1 MNSAGHSPQNG
12 SESLKNRPDHS
23 HAIKNPL
30 GENLDRDHKPTKVN
44 QAIHHGSH
52 GTIYRS
58 IGKRTMDLL
67 VASTL
72 LILLLPLLLLSAFAV
87 KLTSSGPFF
96 FKQQRLGQRGIP
108 FTIYKFRTML
118 DKPRIADRE
127 IHSGDTE
134 LTPVGGLLRR
144 SKIDEL
150 PQLLNVVLGDMSL
163 VGPRP
168 GLAEQLDSYTETA
181 HKRLLSRPGLTGLAQ
196 VNGNI
201 HISWQ
206 QRWEYDARY
215 VECLN
220 LGLDLRIILKTI
232 AVIIFGE
239 QHFTR
244 KPDV

>member
-1 MNSAGHSPQNG
+1 
-12 SESLKNRPDHS
+12 
-23 HAIKNPL
+23 
-30 GENLDRDHKPTKVN
+30 
-44 QAIHHGSH
+44 
-52 GTIYRS
+52 
-58 IGKRTMDLL
+58 MDLL

-127 IHSGDTE
+127 IFSGDTE